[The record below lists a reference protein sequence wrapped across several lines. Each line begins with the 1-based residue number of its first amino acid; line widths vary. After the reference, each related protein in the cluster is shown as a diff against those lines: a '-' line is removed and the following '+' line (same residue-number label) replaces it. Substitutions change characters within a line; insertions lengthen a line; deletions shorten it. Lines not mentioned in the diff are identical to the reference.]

1 MMKIAMLGI
10 GMMGLGIATH
20 LQPKGHKLA
29 LFEHSGNQPLFAL
42 KVGGAQGFMSATK
55 AMASVSL
62 NQAKCWL

>member
-10 GMMGLGIATH
+10 GMMGLGIATN

-42 KVGGAQGFMSATK
+42 KIGGDQGFISAK
-55 AMASVSL
+55 AMAAECL
-62 NQAKCWL
+62 NQATYWL